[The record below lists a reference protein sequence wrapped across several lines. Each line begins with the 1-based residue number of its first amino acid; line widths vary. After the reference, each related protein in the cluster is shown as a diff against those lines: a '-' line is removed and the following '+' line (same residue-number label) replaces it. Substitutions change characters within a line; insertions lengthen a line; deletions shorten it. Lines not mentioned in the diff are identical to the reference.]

1 MLCRATWRGVARA
14 RRTALRYTG
23 DTVWDCAVR
32 IGTVAIGTVEL
43 GTGLENAVELDTL
56 RSDVRGVSRSG
67 VCTIDLGASA
77 PRTLC
82 I

>member
-1 MLCRATWRGVARA
+1 
-14 RRTALRYTG
+14 
-23 DTVWDCAVR
+23 VR